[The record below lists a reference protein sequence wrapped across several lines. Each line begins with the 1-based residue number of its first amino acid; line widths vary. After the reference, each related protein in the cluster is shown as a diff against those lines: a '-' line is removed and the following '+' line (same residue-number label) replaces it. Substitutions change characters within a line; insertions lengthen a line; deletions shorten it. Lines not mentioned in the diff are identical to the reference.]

1 MSITV
6 LGRRD
11 VKKRQE
17 LGGGSLSLKGKER
30 RGFSTDDGR
39 PFTVGTP
46 SVT

>member
-17 LGGGSLSLKGKER
+17 LGGGSLSLKAKREEDSR
-30 RGFSTDDGR
+30 RTTEDHSLLVLR
-39 PFTVGTP
+39 L
-46 SVT
+46 